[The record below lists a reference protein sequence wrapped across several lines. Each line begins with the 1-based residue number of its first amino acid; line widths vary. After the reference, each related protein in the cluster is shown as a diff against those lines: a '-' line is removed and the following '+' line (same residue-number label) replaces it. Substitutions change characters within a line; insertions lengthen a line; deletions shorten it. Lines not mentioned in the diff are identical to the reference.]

1 MQPVYVQPV
10 VAYGFGGAAAVPQ
23 QWQQPQQPQQ
33 PQQQWQQPQPQ
44 PQWPQQPQQMVGM
57 GGVPVGAVM
66 PMGGIP
72 PMGGMGGMPMMPVP
86 QPESWQ
92 TVASRGAWV
101 QVDGGLSCVSAG
113 NDGSVWGVNL
123 SQVRPAA
130 IAPGRLRLAGLAAG
144 DTASRAHTQ
153 LSRASPTPRPAPLVF
168 RRTSS
173 GARPARAGCRSR
185 ASSCRCRARPST
197 APSA

>member
-1 MQPVYVQPV
+1 MQPVFVQPV

-44 PQWPQQPQQMVGM
+44 PQWPQQPQHMVGM
-57 GGVPVGAVM
+57 GGVPVGAAM

-72 PMGGMGGMPMMPVP
+72 PMGGMGMPMMPVP

-101 QVDGGLSCVSAG
+101 QVDGGLSCISAG
-113 NDGSVWGVNL
+113 NDGSVWGVNS
-123 SQVRPAA
+123 SQVRPVAT
-130 IAPGRLRLAGLAAG
+130 APVRLRRRAGPDARAPPRVAPRAA
-144 DTASRAHTQ
+144 RAHSLTRAPPRSAP
-153 LSRASPTPRPAPLVF
+153 SRSPSAGHLPARG
-168 RRTSS
+168 RRGL
-173 GARPARAGCRSR
+173 GAGPGQARAGVVLVL
-185 ASSCRCRARPST
+185 
-197 APSA
+197 

>member
-1 MQPVYVQPV
+1 MQPVFVQPV

-33 PQQQWQQPQPQ
+33 PQQWQQPQPQ
-44 PQWPQQPQQMVGM
+44 PQPQWQPQQPQQMVGM

-66 PMGGIP
+66 PMGG
-72 PMGGMGGMPMMPVP
+72 MGMPMMPVS

-113 NDGSVWGVNL
+113 NDGSVWGVNS
-123 SQVRPAA
+123 SQVRPIATAPVHLRRRAGPDARAPPRVAPRAA
-130 IAPGRLRLAGLAAG
+130 RALSLTRAPPRSAPSRSPSAGHLPARGRRGLGAGPG
-144 DTASRAHTQ
+144 Q
-153 LSRASPTPRPAPLVF
+153 
-168 RRTSS
+168 
-173 GARPARAGCRSR
+173 ARAGVVLVL
-185 ASSCRCRARPST
+185 
-197 APSA
+197 